1 MDWPHYPP
9 LPPGTYRPVYF
20 CGGEDQIKEMLTERG
35 YACVEINT
43 LERHNDATNAI
54 YLLAKL
60 QGLEEG
66 TIKFDYEP
74 ETDIALLKAELR
86 AYGLDTKRSMS
97 LNMRV
102 NNDDVSKLFGWSQSR
117 HTLADN
123 STVVSAQALK
133 TVRKKAEDG

>member
-1 MDWPHYPP
+1 MDMPHYPP

-20 CGGEDQIKEMLTERG
+20 CGGDEATKALLGDRG
-35 YACVEINT
+35 YTCIEINT
-43 LERHNDATNAI
+43 LERHDDASNGA

-102 NNDDVSKLFGWSQSR
+102 SGDDINKLFGWSQSR
-117 HTLADN
+117 HTLAEN
-123 STVVSAQALK
+123 STVVAAQTLNVK
-133 TVRKKAEDG
+133 RKADG